1 MYLRGEGGWC
11 PPFPLL
17 LFSWETHFYLPLQI
31 STPIYALLIL
41 SSPHLHDLYFPY
53 LYFVYKVT
61 MLGMTCTTDYL
72 HMHTLLFW
80 LIIIESFILTLV
92 QHNNYNMFI
101 LLQKKEKTSPPL
113 LKNLWREVL
122 LLVALYH
129 LFSTVLNRG
138 KRV

>member
-1 MYLRGEGGWC
+1 MGQLALSVQPSIVCKRILNDMGNERRSISTFKGMYLRGEGGWC

-61 MLGMTCTTDYL
+61 MLGMTCTIDYL
-72 HMHTLLFW
+72 YMHTLLFW
-80 LIIIESFILTLV
+80 LIIIESFI
-92 QHNNYNMFI
+92 
-101 LLQKKEKTSPPL
+101 
-113 LKNLWREVL
+113 
-122 LLVALYH
+122 
-129 LFSTVLNRG
+129 
-138 KRV
+138 